1 MIGQLEILSKWKYL
15 LVIFFAI
22 GIVFAQTIWFDFVNY
37 DDYDLVYQNS
47 SYLSSF
53 SNVPTSFSTH
63 AFTTHRKESVYYRPI
78 LLISYIIDYH
88 IWKLNPAGYHL
99 TNIMLHFLT
108 TMFVFLLIE
117 LIVRD
122 KTISLLSS
130 LLFAVHPIQVESVAW
145 VAGRNDILLG
155 LFIVLM
161 MFFYIHHYENPEKEK
176 IYFLFSVL
184 SFTLAL
190 FTKESAAFFILLIPL
205 YELSLKKISPQTLI
219 KPPYLIKFLTLVL
232 ILTIYLFIRFQI
244 FGEVIGTENLYGMI
258 PLIGRLKLIPAIL
271 SELLSL
277 ILLPIRLSV
286 EHPLDGLI
294 WLENVWNLFAILL
307 LAGLAVSIW
316 LAWKMNRLIFFGL
329 IWLCVG
335 LLPTLNFFPLAVP
348 ILEHRLYT
356 VIVGPVFIFGS
367 AITAMR
373 TKYFKNILMILII
386 AAALTSYLRSPVWQN
401 SETLWRDAM
410 QKAPTAHRPYFN
422 LAGYYYDLQQFDKTI
437 TLLNKYIEIK
447 PEDYTGYSKLRQTY
461 YAIGDYGKAA
471 QVCRKMISLA
481 PHDPNRYIDLG
492 IFFEKLNLPDS
503 AIGVYSEGLRVD
515 SAFYQLHVHLGRMYH
530 NQNNLAEAKKQY
542 RLAIQL
548 KSDFAPAYFSLG
560 VLEASQGN
568 DSLALQ
574 LLEQGVKFEQP
585 SADIKQA
592 ILYLREK
599 TGYDWK

>member
-1 MIGQLEILSKWKYL
+1 
-15 LVIFFAI
+15 
-22 GIVFAQTIWFDFVNY
+22 
-37 DDYDLVYQNS
+37 
-47 SYLSSF
+47 
-53 SNVPTSFSTH
+53 
-63 AFTTHRKESVYYRPI
+63 
-78 LLISYIIDYH
+78 
-88 IWKLNPAGYHL
+88 
-99 TNIMLHFLT
+99 
-108 TMFVFLLIE
+108 
-117 LIVRD
+117 
-122 KTISLLSS
+122 
-130 LLFAVHPIQVESVAW
+130 
-145 VAGRNDILLG
+145 
-155 LFIVLM
+155 M
-161 MFFYIHHYENPEKEK
+161 M
-176 IYFLFSVL
+176 
-184 SFTLAL
+184 
-190 FTKESAAFFILLIPL
+190 
-205 YELSLKKISPQTLI
+205 
-219 KPPYLIKFLTLVL
+219 
-232 ILTIYLFIRFQI
+232 
-244 FGEVIGTENLYGMI
+244 

-271 SELLSL
+271 SEHLSL

-294 WLENVWNLFAILL
+294 WLENLWNLFAIAILVGM
-307 LAGLAVSIW
+307 ATSVW
-316 LAWKMNRLIFFGL
+316 FAWKMNRLIFFGL

-335 LLPTLNFFPLAVP
+335 FLPVLNLFPLAVP

-356 VIVGPVFIFGS
+356 VIVGPVFILGS
-367 AITAMR
+367 VIIAMR
-373 TKYFKNILMILII
+373 IKYSKNILIILII
-386 AAALTSYLRSPVWQN
+386 AAALTSYLRSPIWQN

-422 LAGYYYDLQQFDKTI
+422 LAGYYYDRQQFDKTI
-437 TLLNKYIEIK
+437 ILLNKYIEIK

-461 YAIGDYGKAA
+461 YAIGDYEKVL

-515 SAFYQLHVHLGRMYH
+515 STFYQLHVHLGRMYH
-530 NQNNLAEAKKQY
+530 NQNNLAEAKKHY